1 MGTKIGKEKIQR
13 EKGYL
18 YFIGKDGYVW
28 AAPMKHNKTGK
39 KKKVGTEK
47 IAKESGF
54 NVFPAALCLSIP
66 AVGRLFFVRDCPGS
80 TACNDIDG
88 CFPYRN
94 RSGDP
99 FLKKQCTEL
108 WNIPL

>member
-18 YFIGKDGYVW
+18 YFIGKDGYDW

-54 NVFPAALCLSIP
+54 MYYI
-66 AVGRLFFVRDCPGS
+66 GKDGFV
-80 TACNDIDG
+80 AKAKMKNA
-88 CFPYRN
+88 
-94 RSGDP
+94 
-99 FLKKQCTEL
+99 
-108 WNIPL
+108 